1 MELISEYIIPG
12 LRALQEDFEVMD
24 KNSVVS
30 TFSCNELYYIIIFFS
45 LLLNNYY
52 KIVLIS

>member
-12 LRALQEDFEVMD
+12 LRALQEDFEVVD

-30 TFSCNELYYIIIFFS
+30 TFSRNKLYYIIIFF
-45 LLLNNYY
+45 
-52 KIVLIS
+52 